1 MPRLALRHPR
11 LRLRPA
17 LGVAALLLAFV
28 LLATGC
34 ATGCGSGD
42 YRARAVGPNG
52 EVTIVMDT
60 TRWNGPLGEA
70 ARRAVAPSLRT
81 LPQPQPLFDVRRRD
95 MRSALAFNQIKE
107 RKHVVFVAPLGDST
121 REARFLRQR
130 FSDEARAAIEGG
142 QPAVIKRGDLWRRGQ
157 IVYYVTAATPE
168 GVMQALE
175 ASGPAIR
182 DTLLAATLD
191 RMEGDM
197 FEKGRQVEVERAL
210 MQRHGFAVK
219 VQHDYQVAVD
229 TTTDSTGV
237 VWMRRFAGG
246 SKGPSRRSLLAYYE
260 EDADPARL
268 TPERIYAL
276 RDSLTRQYMR
286 GNVGGYVQIDHR
298 RALQT
303 EQIDFLGRYGFETRG
318 LWYMVG
324 PGETEGELLQYGG
337 GGPFVTYSF
346 YDQPSGRLYLL
357 DGQVFAPG
365 YNTKRQFLRQL
376 DVIARTFRT
385 RAEAPP
391 DDAALAER

>member
-1 MPRLALRHPR
+1 
-11 LRLRPA
+11 
-17 LGVAALLLAFV
+17 VAVALLA
-28 LLATGC
+28 A
-34 ATGCGSGD
+34 GCGDGD
-42 YRARAVGPNG
+42 YRARAVGPTG

-60 TRWNGPLGEA
+60 TRWDGPLGEA
-70 ARRAVAPSLRT
+70 ARRAVAPTLAT
-81 LPQPQPLFDVRRRD
+81 LPQPQRLFDVRQRD

-107 RKHVVFVAPLGDST
+107 RKHVVFVAPLSDST

-130 FSDEARAAIEGG
+130 FSPEALEAIEGG
-142 QPAVIKRGDLWRRGQ
+142 QTAVVKRDDLWRRGQ
-157 IVYYVTAATPE
+157 VVYYVTAATPE

-175 ASGPAIR
+175 QSGPALR
-182 DTLLAATLD
+182 DTLLAAV
-191 RMEGDM
+191 RAKMEGEM
-197 FEKGRQVEVERAL
+197 FEKARQVEVEQTL

-237 VWMRRFAGG
+237 VWIRRFAGG
-246 SKGPSRRSLLAYYE
+246 SKGPSRRSLLVYYE
-260 EDADPARL
+260 KGADPATL
-268 TPERIYAL
+268 TPARIYAL
-276 RDSLTRQYMR
+276 RDSLTRRYMR
-286 GNVGGYVQIDHR
+286 GNVGGYVQIDR
-298 RALQT
+298 RRPLET

-376 DVIARTFRT
+376 DVIAHTFRT
-385 RAEAPP
+385 RADAPP